1 MAQRTQ
7 SISRSPPPASRHHP
21 AWRALHSPLQDLLF
35 EKALAHKALR
45 GSRVSTI
52 RQLILCRGYLRSLT
66 RRIAFLERVTK
77 PPTFDSRRR
86 SSVNRHGR
94 RAASR
99 SVVGSCGTSLADS
112 PTTPTG
118 WSAARLGS
126 RVPDRHSRM
135 RADLLAVAA
144 QDVEDRLRRCTL
156 LRRPS
161 PGRRLW

>member
-7 SISRSPPPASRHHP
+7 SISRSPPASRHHP
-21 AWRALHSPLQDLLF
+21 AWRALHSPLQDL
-35 EKALAHKALR
+35 R

-52 RQLILCRGYLRSLT
+52 RHLILCRGSLRSLK

-118 WSAARLGS
+118 GRRRVSDRACLTGILGC
-126 RVPDRHSRM
+126 
-135 RADLLAVAA
+135 ADLLAVAV

>member
-1 MAQRTQ
+1 VVTVNGAASNGSTYTVYFTLT
-7 SISRSPPPASRHHP
+7 PASRHHP
-21 AWRALHSPLQDLLF
+21 AWRALHSPLQD
-35 EKALAHKALR
+35 LR

-52 RQLILCRGYLRSLT
+52 RQLILCRGYLRSLK

-77 PPTFDSRRR
+77 PPTFYSRRR

-99 SVVGSCGTSLADS
+99 SVVGACGTSLADS

-126 RVPDRHSRM
+126 RVPDRHSRI
-135 RADLLAVAA
+135 ADLLAVAA
-144 QDVEDRLRRCTL
+144 EDVEDRLRRCTL